1 MLPLIG
7 WVPGPMEMLIVGGV
21 MFLLF
26 GHRLP
31 SMMRSLGAGVV
42 EFKKGMQTG
51 ADDEPD
57 STKSDKPQTP
67 QTP

>member
-1 MLPLIG
+1 
-7 WVPGPMEMLIVGGV
+7 MEMLIVAGI

-51 ADDEPD
+51 AEDEPD
-57 STKSDKPQTP
+57 VKTEKKSELP
-67 QTP
+67 

>member
-51 ADDEPD
+51 AEDPPPEGAKPPEN
-57 STKSDKPQTP
+57 KSQTP
-67 QTP
+67 

>member
-7 WVPGPMEMLIVGGV
+7 WTPGPTELMIVAGV
-21 MFLLF
+21 VFLLF

-42 EFKKGMQTG
+42 EFKKGMTVG
-51 ADDEPD
+51 AEDEPEA
-57 STKSDKPQTP
+57 TKSESKSETP
-67 QTP
+67 

>member
-7 WVPGPMEMLIVGGV
+7 WAPGPWELLIVGGV
-21 MFLLF
+21 VFLLF

-51 ADDEPD
+51 AEDDPEAGP
-57 STKSDKPQTP
+57 SENKSQTP
-67 QTP
+67 